1 MALRVDNRTHGTM
14 LADRAVLARR
24 TADRLKG
31 LLPRA
36 GLGAGEALV
45 LMPCAGIHTFGMRFP
60 IDLVLVDRRLRVIAV
75 REGVQPNRIAT
86 LRPCYAALELPV
98 GMVRSS
104 QTVIGDYLEL
114 SDEPAGEPVGRS

>member
-1 MALRVDNRTHGTM
+1 MPLRVENRTHGTM

-24 TADRLKG
+24 AADRLRG

-36 GLGAGEALV
+36 GLDAGEALV

-60 IDLVLVDRRLRVIAV
+60 IDLVLVDRQLRVIAA
-75 REGVQPNRIAT
+75 REAIRPNRIAT

-98 GMVRSS
+98 GVVRSS
-104 QTVIGDYLEL
+104 RTAIGDSLEFR
-114 SDEPAGEPVGRS
+114 DEPAGEPVAR